1 METINYTLNSGT
13 NVKVFS
19 SDYNKL
25 SKIKDDDYV
34 MLIGNNHMVSLHD
47 LNEQELKSALNASK
61 NPIWLSPIFNAGHYS
76 SSRYQ
81 AHILYEDSKYY
92 LYRRHS
98 VLHKEA
104 VPKKY
109 GKIVGLFKKITDITN
124 DDLLFSK
131 DLDTLLATIVV
142 DNESFFI
149 KNELNTEA
157 ITQAKED
164 KAQVPHQ
171 LPAAAPAKGLLCT
184 SCGNQVE
191 AGKPFCT
198 GCGAKTHQLPA
209 GASANAKGLL
219 CTSCGNQVEA
229 GKPFCT
235 RCGFPQNNPPASA
248 AAQQQ
253 QHQQHGAQ
261 FQPGYP
267 QAATDA
273 WLPPIP
279 RGVKVLETYRIN
291 ILSGGTATLCISNG
305 SFVNFK
311 GGDHGAIVNAAN
323 GGGIGGGG
331 ADGAVNSMGIS
342 HNPNL
347 DLKTAR
353 ENEMKQRNK
362 KPLDYGEVMIT
373 SAPLGK
379 FYGKLQSRHVI
390 HAVGPDYRTMCELG
404 DGINLKYDS
413 DSLQLELDNNLYDA
427 YKNSIQKAS
436 ENGVKALGFCLLS
449 GNIYRKN
456 NNQEDI
462 VSLNHVIKLGMNSI
476 MHNAYNGLEVHMIA
490 FEDDEEQIKTLLEE
504 FNKKIKGSR
513 GGKRTSKK
521 KVKRTKT
528 SKKKVKRKYKKK
540 VKRTSKKKVKSKSKK
555 KVKKPKN
562 IVKRT
567 KK

>member
-1 METINYTLNSGT
+1 LYKTNPGWFKTIIGIIKKDEEEQAQAKKQKQERIKAQERKLKQKRIEKWAKELPPPQPPPLQPPPLLPLQPQPKPRTRPQPKPQPRPRPRLNPITNTTKEDEALERLKKAITT
-13 NVKVFS
+13 NVTNINEDLEGIKKKDNWLWWILPNYQSGISVPDNTYVTERTARELLTSDDAGSKIWRELFRKLIYKLTIVPINRYFTNKVDKDRISNFLNFWILI
-19 SDYNKL
+19 YNDIKKPSWFKL
-25 SKIKDDDYV
+25 YYDSLEESNVYRDRQIRNSKIK
-34 MLIGNNHMVSLHD
+34 
-47 LNEQELKSALNASK
+47 
-61 NPIWLSPIFNAGHYS
+61 
-76 SSRYQ
+76 
-81 AHILYEDSKYY
+81 
-92 LYRRHS
+92 S
-98 VLHKEA
+98 VFRE
-104 VPKKY
+104 
-109 GKIVGLFKKITDITN
+109 
-124 DDLLFSK
+124 
-131 DLDTLLATIVV
+131 
-142 DNESFFI
+142 E
-149 KNELNTEA
+149 
-157 ITQAKED
+157 
-164 KAQVPHQ
+164 
-171 LPAAAPAKGLLCT
+171 
-184 SCGNQVE
+184 
-191 AGKPFCT
+191 
-198 GCGAKTHQLPA
+198 THQK
-209 GASANAKGLL
+209 S
-219 CTSCGNQVEA
+219 
-229 GKPFCT
+229 
-235 RCGFPQNNPPASA
+235 PPSRPR
-248 AAQQQ
+248 
-253 QHQQHGAQ
+253 H
-261 FQPGYP
+261 
-267 QAATDA
+267 A

-331 ADGAVNSMGIS
+331 ADGAVNSMGES

-353 ENEMKQRNK
+353 ENEMTQRNK

-413 DSLQLELDNNLYDA
+413 DSLQLELDKLLYDA

-504 FNKKIKGSR
+504 FNKKIKSSR

-521 KVKRTKT
+521 KVKRTK
-528 SKKKVKRKYKKK
+528 K
-540 VKRTSKKKVKSKSKK
+540 
-555 KVKKPKN
+555 
-562 IVKRT
+562 
-567 KK
+567 